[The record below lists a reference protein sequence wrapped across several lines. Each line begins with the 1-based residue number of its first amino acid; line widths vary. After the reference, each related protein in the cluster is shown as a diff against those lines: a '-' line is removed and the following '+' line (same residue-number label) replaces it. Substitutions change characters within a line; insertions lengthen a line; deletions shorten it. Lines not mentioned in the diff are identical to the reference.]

1 MDNVNL
7 TLIEFKEWMNEQIDE
22 YESDHQIMDDG
33 YHDSDDEYNWGSCEG
48 YYRAMRDVEE
58 YLKKKVNDNADI

>member
-1 MDNVNL
+1 ML
-7 TLIEFKEWMNEQIDE
+7 TLMEFKSWMNEQIDK
-22 YESDHQIMDDG
+22 YERDHQIMDDG
-33 YHDSDDEYNWGSCEG
+33 YHDSDDEYNWGSREG